1 MGEIQINRTNGGLG
15 KRNDSQDA
23 ISGMVISTAAYDSN
37 LVNKV
42 IELNSLTDAI
52 AKGITPALDTTHTT
66 KVYAEV
72 AEFYRIAPGVKLF
85 LLVLNSSATLTAVA
99 DVANANNLVKLLR
112 SQEAAGK
119 IRQVAIGADDAVSTS
134 FGDVL
139 TRTVNGQVVTHTGAI
154 VKAQALALAE
164 EALKRPVHIIVE
176 GKHFTG
182 TGTNALDLREAN
194 CNHVAVYIGKNSTPT
209 GTAKNASIGTL
220 LGMEA
225 RRKVNECVGY
235 VGEENSPLG
244 GNIADSENYVNPKLS
259 SDLAISSYTDT
270 DWTQLDNKGYIFPK
284 TYVGVPGVFL
294 NDSHTCAPKSDDY
307 STIENV
313 RTIQKA
319 IRTVYKAL
327 VPYINSTIKI
337 NTDGTLPQTVCS
349 HFQNV
354 ANVAV
359 RKEMGAFDE
368 ISSVDSY
375 VNPNQNLLATSEIQ
389 IEVEIIPTGVA
400 RKIIVPIGFKN
411 PFNS

>member
-52 AKGITPALDTTHTT
+52 AQGITPALDTTHTT

-99 DVANANNLVKLLR
+99 DVANASNLVKLLR

-134 FGDVL
+134 FGDIL

-235 VGEENSPLG
+235 VGEDNSPLG

-270 DWTQLDNKGYIFPK
+270 DFTQLDNKGYIFPK

-294 NDSHTCAPKSDDY
+294 NDSHTCAAKSDDY

-337 NTDGTLPQTVCS
+337 NEDGTLPQTVCS

-389 IEVEIIPTGVA
+389 IEVQIIPTGVA